1 MSKVDLISSRFFLE
15 YLIPKPEVSQ
25 VVSVPCIRRLVDR
38 RREVKK
44 LMKSERDEVEYSR
57 LNIRQLGLKLT
68 ANSMYGCL
76 GFQASRFFAQP
87 LAALITAKG
96 REILK
101 KTQDFVAKMGL
112 EVVYGDTDSIMI
124 NSNSDD
130 YRTVM
135 QLGNKIK
142 KEINKHYKLL
152 EIDIDGAYKV
162 AF

>member
-1 MSKVDLISSRFFLE
+1 
-15 YLIPKPEVSQ
+15 
-25 VVSVPCIRRLVDR
+25 
-38 RREVKK
+38 
-44 LMKSERDEVEYSR
+44 MKSERDEVEYSR

-162 AF
+162 SFYWVFFSKLLIAFQIIVLCEMFQIFV